1 MNKLNAF
8 IFRFIQRRQP
18 KRCTRFPHYDQV
30 RSVLLVYESDILEQ
44 NQVVADTICRQLL
57 ADDKD
62 VVLLG
67 YVRKKEITSP
77 VLPQSRILGTSDH
90 NLFGIPRQELIESLQ
105 RRQYDLL
112 IDLTQEPI
120 IPLQYITMY
129 AKADFKTGMKR
140 DNRLLDFMIETE
152 PKQNPLFLFQQIIY
166 FLKQIQSND

>member
-18 KRCTRFPHYDQV
+18 KRTTRFPHYDKI
-30 RSVLLVYESDILEQ
+30 RSVLVIYESDMLEQ
-44 NQVVADTICRQLL
+44 NHVIADTVRRQLL

-67 YVRKKEITSP
+67 YVPKKEVTSP
-77 VLPQSRILGTSDH
+77 VLPQSRMLGQRDH
-90 NLFGIPRQELIESLQ
+90 NLFGVPHAELVESLQ
-105 RRQYDLL
+105 KREYDLL
-112 IDLTQEPI
+112 IDLTQQPI

-129 AKADFKTGMKR
+129 ARAEFKAGMRR
-140 DNRLLDFMIETE
+140 DNGLLDFMIDTE
-152 PKQNPLFLFQQIIY
+152 PKQNPLFLFQQIVY